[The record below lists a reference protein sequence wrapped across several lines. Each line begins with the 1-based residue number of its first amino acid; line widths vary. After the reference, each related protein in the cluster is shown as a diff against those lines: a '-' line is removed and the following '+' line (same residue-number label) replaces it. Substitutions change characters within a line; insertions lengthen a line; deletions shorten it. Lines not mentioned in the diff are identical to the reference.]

1 MSTTSTLPPL
11 ARAALLGVLSGSRSA
26 TPLAVL
32 ALNQRAEEARGAWQ
46 SWRLFRSWPGRAA
59 LIAAGAGELV
69 GDKLPA
75 TPSRVAPGP
84 LFGRA
89 VAGAVVGLAVADPDH
104 GGPRLAGAVIG
115 AVGALAGSWLFYL
128 ARKSVV
134 DRTGLPDLVVALAE
148 DAVTVSSAFSV
159 VRSR

>member
-11 ARAALLGVLSGSRSA
+11 ARAALLGLLSGSRSA

-32 ALNQRAEEARGAWQ
+32 AVNHGDEEARGAWQ
-46 SWRLFRSWPGRAA
+46 SWRLFRWWPGRAA
-59 LIAAGAGELV
+59 FVVAGVGELV

-75 TPSRVAPGP
+75 TPSRIAPGP
-84 LFGRA
+84 LVGRVA
-89 VAGAVVGLAVADPDH
+89 AGAVVGLAVADPGH
-104 GGPRLAGAVIG
+104 GGSRLAGAVVG
-115 AVGALAGSWLFYL
+115 ALGALAGSWLFYL

-134 DRTGLPDLVVALAE
+134 DRTGLPDLVVALVE
-148 DAVTVSSAFSV
+148 DAVTVSSSFAV